1 MTFTIAEDVQL
12 MLREQPGRL
21 EYENILP
28 ATGALIELTLL
39 GRLTSTRKPRFFVTP
54 LDRLLTVVDSA
65 PTGQPILDVALD
77 ILAARDK
84 PWRCDRALLAIYRP
98 ITTAIGESLV
108 ARGLARAI
116 GNPSKF
122 AGYLEITDQAA
133 YEARLSVLQRARTL
147 PDTVKDARLGAMVDV
162 LRNSGNR
169 FRGETGLHPH
179 MTHDWYPA
187 AATPTILGI
196 LKGEHMLSSSQ

>member
-12 MLREQPGRL
+12 MLKERPGRL
-21 EYENILP
+21 EYDSILP
-28 ATGALIELTLL
+28 AAGALIELTLL
-39 GRLTSTRKPRFFVTP
+39 GRLTSTKKPGFFVTP
-54 LDRLLTVVDSA
+54 VDRLLTVVDGA

-98 ITTAIGESLV
+98 VTTAIDESLA

-116 GNPSKF
+116 GKPSKF
-122 AGYLEITDQAA
+122 TGYLEITDQTAF
-133 YEARLSVLQRARTL
+133 EARLSVLQRARTL
-147 PDTVKDARLGAMVDV
+147 PETVTDARLGAVVDV
-162 LRNSGNR
+162 LRNGGNR

-196 LKGEHMLSSSQ
+196 LKAEHMLTSSQ

>member
-12 MLREQPGRL
+12 MLKEQPGRL
-21 EYENILP
+21 EYQSILP

-39 GRLTSTRKPRFFVTP
+39 GRLTSTTKPGFFNTP

-84 PWRCDRALLAIYRP
+84 AWRCDRALLAIYRP
-98 ITTAIGESLV
+98 ITTAIDESLA

-122 AGYLEITDQAA
+122 TGYLEITDQAA
-133 YEARLSVLQRARTL
+133 FEARLSVLQRARTL
-147 PDTVKDARLGAMVDV
+147 PDTVTDARLGAVVDV
-162 LRNSGNR
+162 MLNSGDR
-169 FRGETGLHPH
+169 SRGWTGLHPD
-179 MTHDWYPA
+179 MPYDWYPA
-187 AATPTILGI
+187 AAKPTILGI
-196 LKGEHMLSSSQ
+196 LRGEHMLTLSG